1 MRPINVTPFI
11 DNESIFG
18 IDLVVEKT
26 KRKTTG
32 QRTLEVIDK
41 IKAMLKG
48 EKNPRG
54 RLIGFFKNFF
64 NTTNSNTI

>member
-26 KRKTTG
+26 KRKTIG
-32 QRTLEVIDK
+32 QRTLEVIEK
-41 IKAMLKG
+41 IKVMLKG
-48 EKNPRG
+48 EKHLRG
-54 RLIGFFKNFF
+54 R
-64 NTTNSNTI
+64 